1 MVMKKS
7 KRIGDMEKIK
17 YYNQEMKKV
26 GTFKCF
32 GNKMAKNRNM
42 QRNY

>member
-1 MVMKKS
+1 MKKS

-17 YYNQEMKKV
+17 YYNQEMKKEE
-26 GTFKCF
+26 TFKCF
-32 GNKMAKNRNM
+32 ESKTEKNRSM